1 MPDVNAYQIPADPT
15 AVIGRRIGAWLI
27 DLVLYLAIAF
37 LAAAVFSDFKSE
49 EVPDAFEG
57 DACEIIQDQFTSST
71 CFEMGGTVFY
81 DEGGSSAVVWL
92 LPLAAGIANHVFLA
106 GTKGGSVGKL
116 AVGLRVVKSTTGQI
130 AGIGANFLRTLL
142 WIVDGIPYCFPLVG
156 LITGLATKGHRR
168 VGDMAAG
175 TLVVGK
181 DAVGRP
187 PFVPG
192 LTAAAAPGGF
202 QPPAAPGGWAPP
214 SSPQGWD
221 APPPPTPTWGAPPPP
236 ASPPP
241 PPDPWSAPAPAPSPA
256 PDPWSAPAPAPAPAP
271 EPVSDAPAAPET
283 PDPWS
288 PSTWSAPAPVD
299 PVPETPTA
307 APEPTAVFAT
317 EPPAPAPAYEAEPEP
332 EPEPGYEPEPT
343 PAPEPE
349 PAAAPADAAADQPGV
364 GAPMWDAARNAYI
377 QWDPA
382 VGSWMQWDDAG
393 GQWRP
398 IS

>member
-57 DACEIIQDQFTSST
+57 DACDVIQDQFTSST
-71 CFEMGGTVFY
+71 CFEVGGTVFY

-92 LPLAAGIANHVFLA
+92 VPLAATVLNHVVLA
-106 GTKGGSVGKL
+106 GTKGGSLGKL

-142 WIVDGIPYCFPLVG
+142 WIVDGIPFCFPLVG
-156 LITGLATKGHRR
+156 LITGLTTKGHRR
-168 VGDMAAG
+168 VGDMAAS

-192 LTAAAAPGGF
+192 LTAAAAAPGGF
-202 QPPAAPGGWAPP
+202 PPPAAPGGWAPP

-221 APPPPTPTWGAPPPP
+221 APPPPTPTWGAPTPP
-236 ASPPP
+236 AAPP
-241 PPDPWSAPAPAPSPA
+241 PPDPWSASP
-256 PDPWSAPAPAPAPAP
+256 PPPAPAPAPAPAP
-271 EPVSDAPAAPET
+271 EAASET
-283 PDPWS
+283 SDPWS
-288 PSTWSAPAPVD
+288 PSTWAAPD
-299 PVPETPTA
+299 PVEPVAETPA
-307 APEPTAVFAT
+307 APPEPTAVFAA
-317 EPPAPAPAYEAEPEP
+317 EPAPAPEPADEPAPAPEP
-332 EPEPGYEPEPT
+332 EPEPQPA
-343 PAPEPE
+343 PAPEPA
-349 PAAAPADAAADQPGV
+349 PAAAAASEQPGV

-382 VGSWMQWDDAG
+382 VGSWMQWDDNS